1 MNNKKI
7 KLKTIDI
14 NVENYTNNTNN
25 TNSKL
30 DNTDIL
36 DNNDEISNEENIKIN
51 KINKYN
57 ELRNYFKDD
66 NIFIIIHKLYD
77 VFYSINNKLPLLVV
91 EEHNKF
97 KNLEKT
103 QNLLLKKDKK
113 MNYPYFSNNININ
126 SDNLFLDDKDY
137 INLLTQGGALKHHAT
152 TDNYNDNENYYLDA
166 FDISN
171 TSIIDIVLKTGLLY
185 LLDYWIKT
193 LYNDKTLKNIKI
205 YSGSIPSKE
214 NININGKK
222 INIPAYFYKI
232 ITCEDNNKQKY
243 NNLIYNQNHNQ
254 NNNQNNNQ
262 NHNQNNNFINDFL
275 YINNNTQNNSNFY
288 CVCFL
293 IPNVRP
299 DERIYK
305 LYKYIVELND
315 IINLTNIDFY
325 NIFKY
330 YTDYN
335 DFKRINNLRYRVRI
349 DIHLNDYPILIKKI
363 KGSFFYG
370 LLVDSKNLSELE
382 NNWRLCCTKGF
393 SNRGHEYYYN
403 LLKKK
408 MMSTNNNKINIK
420 KLINNNYD
428 TKNNIFKDRDKTK
441 KKIIFK
447 KNSLKKK
454 IF

>member
-7 KLKTIDI
+7 KLNTNDTNIENDI
-14 NVENYTNNTNN
+14 NNINDK
-25 TNSKL
+25 NSKIEK
-30 DNTDIL
+30 TDIL
-36 DNNDEISNEENIKIN
+36 DNNDEIFNGENI

-57 ELRNYFKDD
+57 ELRNYFKDN

-77 VFYSINNKLPLLVV
+77 VFYSINNKIPLLVV
-91 EEHNKF
+91 EEHNKL
-97 KNLEKT
+97 KNLEKN
-103 QNLLLKKDKK
+103 QNLLLKKNKK
-113 MNYPYFSNNININ
+113 INYPYFSNNIN

-137 INLLTQGGALKHHAT
+137 INLLTRGGALKHHAT
-152 TDNYNDNENYYLDA
+152 TENYKDNEKYYLDS

-171 TSIIDIVLKTGLLY
+171 TSIMDIVLKTGLLY

-214 NININGKK
+214 NINIDGKK
-222 INIPAYFYKI
+222 INIPSYFYKI
-232 ITCEDNNKQKY
+232 ITCEDNNKQK
-243 NNLIYNQNHNQ
+243 NNHSNHNQ
-254 NNNQNNNQ
+254 N
-262 NHNQNNNFINDFL
+262 HSRNNNFIDDFF
-275 YINNNTQNNSNFY
+275 NNNYNTQNNSNFY

-293 IPNVRP
+293 IPNFRP
-299 DERIYK
+299 YERIYK

-382 NNWRLCCTKGF
+382 NNWRMCCNKGF

-403 LLKKK
+403 LLKKN
-408 MMSTNNNKINIK
+408 MVNINNNKINIK
-420 KLINNNYD
+420 NLINNND

-441 KKIIFK
+441 KKIILK

-454 IF
+454 ML